1 MRSGWIYHQGPVQE
15 SNFSRQS
22 LYVLF
27 QGYDIIEDMYSP
39 KTSATNFVHELC
51 TCRAKE
57 NLAPLL
63 QLVTSTFDVFSVR
76 TPVDALEGELWV
88 CLEDSILPMREM
100 SSFCSAVPV
109 RASALW
115 LLLCSISAPL
125 SDYCSCRHDQWSG
138 LDAHW
143 N

>member
-1 MRSGWIYHQGPVQE
+1 MLLQVVIQPP
-15 SNFSRQS
+15 S
-22 LYVLF
+22 LYVLL

-76 TPVDALEGELWV
+76 NPHLPLPVY
-88 CLEDSILPMREM
+88 PEM
-100 SSFCSAVPV
+100 
-109 RASALW
+109 
-115 LLLCSISAPL
+115 
-125 SDYCSCRHDQWSG
+125 
-138 LDAHW
+138 
-143 N
+143 